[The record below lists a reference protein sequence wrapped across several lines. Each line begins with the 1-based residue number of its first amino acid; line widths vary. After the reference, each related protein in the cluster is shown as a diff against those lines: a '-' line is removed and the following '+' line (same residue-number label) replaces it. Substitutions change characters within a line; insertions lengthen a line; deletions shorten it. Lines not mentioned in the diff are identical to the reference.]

1 MGENEAIRKLYSGNF
16 AGGGGGWRNLV
27 PKNKKMKH
35 IKKIW
40 QMPTKFR
47 GQKMLSSI
55 KKK

>member
-35 IKKIW
+35 IKKNMANANKI
-40 QMPTKFR
+40 QRSKDAFFN
-47 GQKMLSSI
+47 
-55 KKK
+55 